1 MTGAAVERPRRV
13 LTLWDLI
20 VYGIVLIQPIAPVG
34 IFGLS
39 LKMSNGHVVTTILI
53 AMVAMMFTA
62 LSYGRMAS
70 AYPSAGSAYTYVGQT
85 FGPYPGF
92 FVGWAMV
99 LDYLIIPLIN
109 TIYGAL
115 ALQRLAP
122 EIPYAVWAGLLAVLM
137 TALNIR
143 GVRLMSRA
151 STVLLA
157 VMCVVI
163 GAFLLLAVRYL
174 FGEGGWDALVSV
186 RPFYDP
192 STFDIK
198 VVMTATSLAALTYIG
213 FDGVTTLAE
222 EVKDPRR
229 TIPLATVLVCLLTG
243 VFSALEVYLAQRAWP
258 DWQSFPHLETA
269 FMDVTA
275 RVGGQLLFHAM
286 GAVLVIA
293 AIGSGLTGQAGA
305 ARLLYAMGRD
315 GTLPRKFFGRF
326 DHRRNSPTFNI
337 CFLGVVAWAG
347 ALAISYEMAAEV
359 LNFGAFLAF
368 MAVNLAA
375 ARKFLF
381 APTGLGAKR
390 IIFHGVAPAVGFLF
404 CFGIWWNLPAPAR
417 IAGAVWFAAG
427 LIHLAIKTSAF
438 RCRPAMIDF
447 SEN

>member
-1 MTGAAVERPRRV
+1 MAALAVERPKRV

-34 IFGLS
+34 IFGLA
-39 LKMSNGHVVTTILI
+39 LRMSNGHVATTILI
-53 AMVAMMFTA
+53 AMVAMLFTA

-70 AYPSAGSAYTYVGQT
+70 AYPSAGSAYTYVGRT
-85 FGPYPGF
+85 FGAYPGF

-115 ALQRLAP
+115 ALHRLAP
-122 EIPYAVWAGLLAVLM
+122 EVPYAAWAGIFAVVMTLLNV
-137 TALNIR
+137 R
-143 GVRLMSRA
+143 GVRVMSKA
-151 STVLLA
+151 SAILLA

-163 GAFLLLAVRYL
+163 GAFLLMAVRYL
-174 FGEGGWDALVSV
+174 FHAGGWGALVSV
-186 RPFYDP
+186 KPFYNP
-192 STFDIK
+192 ETFDIR

-222 EVKDPRR
+222 EVKNPRR

-243 VFSALEVYLAQRAWP
+243 VFSSIEVYLAQLAWP
-258 DWQSFPHLETA
+258 DWESFPHLETA

-275 RVGGQLLFHAM
+275 RVGGSILFQAI
-286 GAVLVIA
+286 GAVLVVA
-293 AIGSGLTGQAGA
+293 ALGSGLTGQAGA

-315 GTLPRKFFGRF
+315 GTLPRRFFGRF
-326 DHRRNSPTFNI
+326 DSRRNSPTFNI

-347 ALAISYEMAAEV
+347 ALAISYEFSAEL

-368 MAVNLAA
+368 MGVNLAA
-375 ARKFLF
+375 ARKYFFQPGESGGRRILLDAA
-381 APTGLGAKR
+381 APGLG
-390 IIFHGVAPAVGFLF
+390 FVF
-404 CFGIWWNLPAPAR
+404 CFGIWWNLPTPAR

-427 LIHLAIKTSAF
+427 LLHLAAQTHGF
-438 RCRPAMIDF
+438 RRKPAMIDF
-447 SEN
+447 SES